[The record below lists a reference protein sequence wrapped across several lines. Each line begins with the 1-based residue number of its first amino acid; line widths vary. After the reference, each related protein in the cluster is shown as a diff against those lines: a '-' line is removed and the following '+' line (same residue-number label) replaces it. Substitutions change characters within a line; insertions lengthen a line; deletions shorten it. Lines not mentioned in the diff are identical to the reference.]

1 MPNTIS
7 QPKRLETNA
16 SRRYLVIERR
26 AQSRDP
32 FYLSFF
38 SFPHHPPVR
47 SIHRH
52 SKAKLEVARGGG
64 GGGVAITAT
73 KILLVAKHDD
83 YTFALS
89 PSVPQSLSQS
99 LIHFD
104 LVIIAIS
111 EM

>member
-7 QPKRLETNA
+7 KPKRLETNA

-26 AQSRDP
+26 VQSRDP

-38 SFPHHPPVR
+38 SFPHPPVR

-89 PSVPQSLSQS
+89 PSVPQSL
-99 LIHFD
+99 IHFD
-104 LVIIAIS
+104 VVIIAIS